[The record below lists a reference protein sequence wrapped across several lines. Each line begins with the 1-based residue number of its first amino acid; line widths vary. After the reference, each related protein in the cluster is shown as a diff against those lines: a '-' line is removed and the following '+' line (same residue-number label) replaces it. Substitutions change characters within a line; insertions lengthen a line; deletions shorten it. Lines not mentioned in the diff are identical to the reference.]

1 MNLDEQ
7 RALEARLLIN
17 MKAHL
22 TALRE
27 LDAKARHEWGAE
39 DFVYRFY
46 HQSFKVFGIQ
56 RLTLAIRDA
65 LRGLLPDVALNERF
79 ERIVA
84 GGTGKTFEMEMN
96 RRWDDETRPLLEAF
110 FHALYFLGMVIKYA
124 EKLEEPPQML
134 PSGWAAVLYL
144 YNLR

>member
-1 MNLDEQ
+1 MSLDDK
-7 RALEARLLIN
+7 RSLEARLLTN
-17 MKAHL
+17 MKANL
-22 TALRE
+22 YALRE
-27 LDAKARHEWGAE
+27 LRAKAQHEWGTE

-56 RLTLAIRDA
+56 RHTLSIRDA
-65 LRGLLPDVALNERF
+65 LRELLPDVPMNESF

-84 GGTGKTFEMEMN
+84 EGTGKTFEMEMN
-96 RRWDDETRPLLEAF
+96 RRWNEETRPLLEAF
-110 FHALYFLGMVIKYA
+110 FHASYFLDMVIKYA
-124 EKLEEPPQML
+124 EKLEEPPEML